1 MTNTQLEAFLTLCRY
16 GNITQAAEHLFIT
29 QPALS
34 RLIKSLESELG
45 YTLFNRG
52 KGQRQ
57 AVLTEEGQR
66 FRAIAVDMDRLYRQA
81 KSHETAKVRTMLRV
95 AATPALYSSFLPDA
109 YIRFRKARPDVDV
122 ELDAVHSME
131 AYRQLVRGQADL
143 ALVNSHIVEPSRCQC
158 ALVQRAGRSAVQQ
171 GSVSGGRHPPITIRP
186 VIVDIHGMEP

>member
-81 KSHETAKVRTMLRV
+81 KVMR
-95 AATPALYSSFLPDA
+95 LP
-109 YIRFRKARPDVDV
+109 R
-122 ELDAVHSME
+122 
-131 AYRQLVRGQADL
+131 
-143 ALVNSHIVEPSRCQC
+143 
-158 ALVQRAGRSAVQQ
+158 
-171 GSVSGGRHPPITIRP
+171 
-186 VIVDIHGMEP
+186 